1 MENSFK
7 YLGQQ
12 EYERHIELA
21 KRASGFRV
29 SRTDPDRALR
39 SGLNEVKQRR
49 RVNKPKKKKQD
60 GPVVAQLLEL
70 KTRAHEAL
78 AGSSNDAEHDAL
90 YEIEGALA
98 GLTAD
103 VRRMVKAL
111 KL

>member
-1 MENSFK
+1 M
-7 YLGQQ
+7 
-12 EYERHIELA
+12 
-21 KRASGFRV
+21 KRG
-29 SRTDPDRALR
+29 
-39 SGLNEVKQRR
+39 R
-49 RVNKPKKKKQD
+49 RVNKPKKKTQD
-60 GPVVAQLLEL
+60 GPVVARLLEL

-78 AGSSNDAEHDAL
+78 AGNSNDAEHDAL